1 MMETIR
7 RRLKMNDLKNFTGT
21 CRRPRLQVIGHAGI
35 DYIIDVENFGDEETS
50 TQIKSIRKYYGGTGM
65 NVALSAAK
73 VGLDVRFFCCKN
85 LDFKFSE
92 DFYNSVE
99 IISGFH
105 YEDYGEP
112 EMPTCFIFINNKGKQ
127 KTYIHDETLQHYNKI
142 DSQPVYNGADG
153 VHLTTTPPKYTI
165 KIAKDTQKYSDV
177 FVSWSPG
184 QNLSLWNKSE
194 LEEMLK
200 STNILF
206 INETEFDVFA
216 KKFGVDQHGLSELL
230 NENHDR
236 LVINTMGKNGVKIF
250 NPNYKYSFSCKAV
263 PIDLVDPTGC
273 GDAFTG
279 AFLAKIMQRQ
289 TLPDAARFASSWASY
304 VAEKE
309 GCQTNYPSIDEAE
322 ERMVNFV

>member
-1 MMETIR
+1 
-7 RRLKMNDLKNFTGT
+7 MNNLENFGGA
-21 CRRPRLQVIGHAGI
+21 CRRPILQVIGHAGI

-85 LDFKFSE
+85 SDFKFSE

-99 IISGFH
+99 TISGFH

-112 EMPTCFIFINNKGKQ
+112 EMPTCFIVNNNKGKQ
-127 KTYIHDETLQHYNKI
+127 KAYIHDETLQHYNKI
-142 DSQPVYNGADG
+142 DFQPVYNGVDG

-165 KIAKDTQKYSDV
+165 QIAKDTQNNSNS

-184 QNLSLWNKSE
+184 QNLSLWNEEE
-194 LEEMLK
+194 LKEMLK
-200 STNILF
+200 YTNILF
-206 INETEFDVFA
+206 VNETEHRIFFNKIGLDEYKLSRALNNSHDQIVVKTQGKYGVQVYMPKYKDFFA
-216 KKFGVDQHGLSELL
+216 C
-230 NENHDR
+230 R
-236 LVINTMGKNGVKIF
+236 
-250 NPNYKYSFSCKAV
+250 AV
-263 PIDLVDPTGC
+263 TVNAVDPTGC

-279 AFLAKIMQRQ
+279 AFLAKIMQLQ
-289 TLPDAARFASSWASY
+289 TIPNAARFSSSWASY

-309 GCQTNYPSIDEAE
+309 GCQTNYPDVYDAE
-322 ERMVNFV
+322 KRMRDCYGC